1 MALLARLFM
10 ASFLLFDGPHVSVA
24 GEVVTVTSTSIAT
37 AFSDCTCALTVSDH
51 LTEYKVSTTSVN
63 VAPPFTTEP
72 TRSAF
77 PATSV
82 SYPNWSTTSEPT
94 QFSLS
99 ICPTRIKNPTY
110 TAPFPQPTDYT
121 WGCPPHYL
129 CQPDKKTPDGE
140 CNFEAGPPADTY
152 YCAPDQCVPSPPL
165 LTPQFGKAS
174 DATGE
179 ASFFEV
185 SPGYFNLNPYEFGL
199 DYDIFIFPGPPG
211 NAKRE
216 LSVRIPGKCYDPC
229 NDAMLEAE
237 STGKTTDLCPTA
249 AAFITLVRA
258 CQSCVASFDL
268 PRNSATVLP
277 QFQQFLFYCDGL
289 HNQTALT
296 AIQSSTS
303 ILKATKL
310 TSNSPKSTAIL
321 LSANGGSSLNYDS
334 PFLNES
340 VVRLCGTYFYGTPIF
355 YGTEGD
361 GNCPSNWDAP
371 VLTDVA

>member
-94 QFSLS
+94 
-99 ICPTRIKNPTY
+99 R
-110 TAPFPQPTDYT
+110 
-121 WGCPPHYL
+121 
-129 CQPDKKTPDGE
+129 
-140 CNFEAGPPADTY
+140 
-152 YCAPDQCVPSPPL
+152 
-165 LTPQFGKAS
+165 
-174 DATGE
+174 
-179 ASFFEV
+179 
-185 SPGYFNLNPYEFGL
+185 
-199 DYDIFIFPGPPG
+199 PPG

-310 TSNSPKSTAIL
+310 TVR
-321 LSANGGSSLNYDS
+321 NGGSSLNYDS
-334 PFLNES
+334 PFLNKS